1 MAQPS
6 VLPTATIPLS
16 IQNSILD
23 RTIEPV
29 LKSDNDHTSQN
40 KSEKEIKENLR
51 AEMILEQEKLKME
64 TEKMY
69 LKDTLDAIKEKHNI
83 EIDYLEESY
92 KYILKISSLY
102 NHSIFNF

>member
-16 IQNSILD
+16 LQNSILD

-29 LKSDNDHTSQN
+29 LKTDNDQTSQN

-92 KYILKISSLY
+92 KYVP
-102 NHSIFNF
+102 